1 MSKKKLTPLQ
11 VINYIYQNTI
21 SSIDLKNDITIIHNI
36 IEINHHR
43 KVIFKST
50 LYESKIT
57 NQITSTLNKDSI
69 ISYDFFIH
77 LYNYNYLILIYKKHT
92 LYIGYTQVDRYGI
105 LPALLVPYKSNDKK
119 TLQMFLKF
127 INPSATRQLKLKQ
140 EIKKCITILYNF
152 FIFNKLIIDLAD

>member
-1 MSKKKLTPLQ
+1 MFKKKLTPLK
-11 VINYIYQNTI
+11 VINYIYQNTV

-36 IEINHHR
+36 VEINHHR

-92 LYIGYTQVDRYGI
+92 LYIGYTQVDVYGI

-152 FIFNKLIIDLAD
+152 FTFNKLIIDLAD